1 MNKTVRT
8 SDFSIPAT
16 VGALD
21 RTSCAVTIQYQDN
34 DDGRYTRYRIYFDKT
49 GTKFQGVSFEF
60 SVGVGQIRGERQ

>member
-34 DDGRYTRYRIYFDKT
+34 DDGRFTRVRIYFDKT
-49 GTKFQGVSFEF
+49 GSKFHGAFFENTAR
-60 SVGVGQIRGERQ
+60 VGQIRGERQ